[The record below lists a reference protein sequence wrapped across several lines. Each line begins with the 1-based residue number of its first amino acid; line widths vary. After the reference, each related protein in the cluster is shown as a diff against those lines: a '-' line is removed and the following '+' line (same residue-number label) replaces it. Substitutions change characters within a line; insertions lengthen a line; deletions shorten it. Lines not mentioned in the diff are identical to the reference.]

1 MNSRLIVGIVAILLG
16 LIVLIWPA
24 FLSVI
29 VGLCLIGFGL
39 WFTWQGAGQG
49 TGV

>member
-1 MNSRLIVGIVAILLG
+1 MNSRLIVGVVAIVLG
-16 LIVLIWPA
+16 LIVLVWPA

-29 VGLCLIGFGL
+29 VGLCLILFGL

-49 TGV
+49 NTL